1 VRIQALKVESHIA
14 DTYMKVSNRSQPMS
28 GDPANTNDDELLNQ
42 IDELK
47 ARMDQLMRGGSST
60 SNSALLT
67 EKEKVKAADN
77 PSAEPAPEPT
87 PPVARTRV
95 GDLIETED
103 TEVVEVYPG
112 PKEVVPFPADANP
125 LPPEPK
131 KSVAP
136 PAASPPKPES
146 KPPVRPKSNA
156 VEGSLISLDGNPP
169 EGRPLAASF
178 DELGNAIQEELARDA
193 SVPPVGTKKGPDLAS
208 RFGSGDERSEPVV
221 VPALE
226 KELIEPEVAVEVE
239 QDEEVEVF
247 EDELDVEDEEPARRS
262 PVGLVAAIWAITAL
276 ASGAIATLHLAGI
289 F

>member
-14 DTYMKVSNRSQPMS
+14 EIYMKVSNRSQPMS

-47 ARMDQLMRGGSST
+47 ARMDRLMRGGSST

-77 PSAEPAPEPT
+77 PSPEPT

-103 TEVVEVYPG
+103 TEVVEVYAG
-112 PKEVVPFPADANP
+112 PEEVVPFPADANP

-156 VEGSLISLDGNPP
+156 VEGSLISLDDNPP
-169 EGRPLAASF
+169 EGRPQAASF
-178 DELGNAIQEELARDA
+178 DELGNAIQEELARDS

-208 RFGSGDERSEPVV
+208 RFGSRDERSEPAV
-221 VPALE
+221 VPAPE
-226 KELIEPEVAVEVE
+226 KEQIEPEVLVDVEL
-239 QDEEVEVF
+239 DEEVEVF
-247 EDELDVEDEEPARRS
+247 EDEDEPDVEYEEPARRS
-262 PVGLVAAIWAITAL
+262 PVGLVAAIWAFTAL
-276 ASGAIATLHLAGI
+276 ASGAIATLHFTGV